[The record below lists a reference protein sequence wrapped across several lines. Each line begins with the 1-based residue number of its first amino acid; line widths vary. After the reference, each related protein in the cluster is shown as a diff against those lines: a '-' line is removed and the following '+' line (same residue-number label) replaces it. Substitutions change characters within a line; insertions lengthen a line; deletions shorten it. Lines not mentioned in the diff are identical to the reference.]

1 MCVPESALR
10 YYEEELERDY
20 IARENGFDNYE
31 DYYNS
36 LQDDME
42 NRAYDSY
49 KDERAMNEL

>member
-10 YYEEELERDY
+10 YYEEELEREY

-36 LQDDME
+36 LQDDAE
-42 NRAYDSY
+42 NRAYDNW
-49 KDERAMNEL
+49 KDNQLTGEA

>member
-1 MCVPESALR
+1 MCVPECALR

-36 LQDDME
+36 LQDDAE
-42 NRAYDSY
+42 NAAYDNW
-49 KDERAMNEL
+49 KDNQLTGEA

>member
-36 LQDDME
+36 LQDDAE
-42 NRAYDSY
+42 NRAYDTW
-49 KDERAMNEL
+49 KDNQLTGEA